1 MSRRKR
7 KGRGGGGEI
16 GCQGGRGGGAG
27 GEIGCRGGRGKE
39 EEGQEE
45 K

>member
-7 KGRGGGGEI
+7 KGRGGRAE
-16 GCQGGRGGGAG
+16 

-39 EEGQEE
+39 EEEGQEE

>member
-7 KGRGGGGEI
+7 KGRGE
-16 GCQGGRGGGAG
+16 AG

-39 EEGQEE
+39 EDE
-45 K
+45 KEPEYCLFMEFK